1 MRKIF
6 VLFFLTLSV
15 FSYADAENIDVE
27 TNISIIE
34 NNMKINQEEFD
45 KLVEQVKQR
54 YNDFDWVGFDNLSI
68 DAKRM
73 VIRNYLAR
81 IAFEEV
87 KQNFIDDIY
96 MRAKDGVTVEK
107 EGNETNYFNTSDVKY
122 RTLYLSEKDLITK
135 AGSKCKTCDKMGHFK
150 QTDVKLFDD
159 LIAQETAK
167 APVDIYCEKYCLE
180 ETNEIKSLAD
190 ELRNALEEFE
200 KANREYILET
210 QKSEHSRKKV
220 REKRKKLRKAEKE
233 YNYLLKVN
241 ENSNHRRWSINPY
254 NKECQTVAIGCWNVE
269 QRPEKYEKYELNIT
283 EYPGDNLIDISYD
296 YDDVLSNTHINADAY
311 SDCNCSGP
319 LNQLDTLIYCDCHV
333 GFYDMIQ
340 DFTAVRNWENQD
352 RIDTK
357 NGKFQDHNENGG
369 WYHDWESNHIP
380 MGSIYGHTLSFYG
393 NYQKTE
399 TKREPIEHDERV
411 TE

>member
-1 MRKIF
+1 MLKLICEHPDHQFSGGHFLSGGQTVRKIF

-73 VIRNYLAR
+73 VIKNYLAR

-87 KQNFIDDIY
+87 KQNFINDIY

-107 EGNETNYFNTSDVKY
+107 EDNETEYFNTSDAKY

-167 APVDIYCEKYCLE
+167 APVDTYCEKYCLE

-190 ELRNALEEFE
+190 GLRNAFKEFE
-200 KANREYILET
+200 KANQEYILET
-210 QKSEHSRKKV
+210 QKSERSRKEV
-220 REKRKKLRKAEKE
+220 RDKRRKLRKAEKE
-233 YNYLLKVN
+233 YNYLLKIN
-241 ENSNHRRWSINPY
+241 ENSNHRLWHIEPY

-269 QRPEKYEKYELNIT
+269 QRPEKYEKYELYIQ
-283 EYPGDNLIDISYD
+283 EYPDDNMIDISYD
-296 YDDVLSNTHINADAY
+296 YDDVLSNTHIDADAY
-311 SDCNCSGP
+311 SYCNC
-319 LNQLDTLIYCDCHV
+319 
-333 GFYDMIQ
+333 
-340 DFTAVRNWENQD
+340 
-352 RIDTK
+352 
-357 NGKFQDHNENGG
+357 
-369 WYHDWESNHIP
+369 
-380 MGSIYGHTLSFYG
+380 YG
-393 NYQKTE
+393 NE
-399 TKREPIEHDERV
+399 
-411 TE
+411 